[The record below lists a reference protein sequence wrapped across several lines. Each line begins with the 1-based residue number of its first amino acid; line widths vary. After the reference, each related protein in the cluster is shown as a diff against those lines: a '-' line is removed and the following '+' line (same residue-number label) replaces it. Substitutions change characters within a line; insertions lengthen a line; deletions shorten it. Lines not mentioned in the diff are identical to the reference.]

1 MGSDA
6 GLDTRLKVYFLRHGI
21 AAEPG
26 DWKGNDYDRPLTDD
40 GRERIARQ
48 AKALRKL
55 ELKLDAIV
63 TSPLARARATAEIV
77 ASALKITTIKEDD
90 RLGGD
95 FDISGLAEILQDH
108 AGAKA
113 VMLVGHEPS
122 MSATIGRLVGEA
134 RVDLKKGGL
143 ACVELPDA
151 STMIGRLL
159 SLIPPKV
166 LLL

>member
-1 MGSDA
+1 MDA
-6 GLDTRLKVYFLRHGI
+6 RLKIYFLRHGI

-26 DWKGNDYDRPLTDD
+26 DWKGQDYDRPLTDD
-40 GRERIARQ
+40 GRKRMARE
-48 AKALRKL
+48 AKAIRKL
-55 ELKLDAIV
+55 ELGLDAIV

-77 ASALKITTIKEDD
+77 ASALKIKTVKEDE

-95 FDISGLAEILQDH
+95 FDISSLAEILQDH
-108 AGAKA
+108 ADAKA

-151 STMIGRLL
+151 STMTGELL

-166 LLL
+166 LLR